1 MPLIMI
7 TGYPSSGK
15 STRANQLKAMF
26 EAKLSSPDYKGIS
39 YSVEL
44 VSDDSLGISKNS
56 YDAGIEEKKIRGS
69 IISAVERHT
78 SKNSILILD
87 SLNYIKGL
95 RYQLYCVARS
105 LGTTHCV
112 IHAASPIEY
121 SRQINLKRGDSGYS
135 QKIFDDLV
143 SRYEEPNSSSRWDSP
158 LFTVLQHMPDEE
170 LPFSEIWEAVI
181 EKKAPPPNLATAIE
195 PATESNYLYHLD
207 KSTKELIQ
215 LISENQNRNIDVV
228 TIPGTD
234 TKIVL
239 PGRPVSLIELRRL
252 RKQFIS
258 INRMHTINFESVPKL
273 FAEYL
278 NANF

>member
-1 MPLIMI
+1 MI

-95 RYQLYCVARS
+95 R
-105 LGTTHCV
+105 
-112 IHAASPIEY
+112 
-121 SRQINLKRGDSGYS
+121 
-135 QKIFDDLV
+135 
-143 SRYEEPNSSSRWDSP
+143 
-158 LFTVLQHMPDEE
+158 
-170 LPFSEIWEAVI
+170 
-181 EKKAPPPNLATAIE
+181 
-195 PATESNYLYHLD
+195 
-207 KSTKELIQ
+207 
-215 LISENQNRNIDVV
+215 
-228 TIPGTD
+228 
-234 TKIVL
+234 
-239 PGRPVSLIELRRL
+239 
-252 RKQFIS
+252 
-258 INRMHTINFESVPKL
+258 
-273 FAEYL
+273 
-278 NANF
+278 